1 MSTMT
6 VRNRVARLAG
16 AGCAVALA
24 WAVFTLPTA
33 RTAPPEEVPPGPPA
47 PPALTLDAAVIWA
60 LQNNPDLA
68 ALRQQH
74 GIAEAG
80 IVIARTFPFNPLL
93 ESRIQSASG
102 PHAAGITNRTPTEQL
117 LFFTVE
123 LFGQGRIRR
132 RAAAATLSRT
142 DWEIAFQEQTLAVRV
157 MRAFRTYLY
166 RQEKLRLAGEVVRLN
181 QEAARQ
187 VQAVVEQ
194 GGRLRAADLILA
206 RAEVDN
212 ARSLLGPARGFLA
225 TARAEFLRSLGAVDE
240 PFALEGNL
248 EIAIEP
254 ADPQTL
260 TQIALENRAD
270 LWARRA
276 AVDEAD
282 ARLRLEMANRFGN
295 PTLGP
300 AYVWDP
306 TGVQLI
312 GGQVNVPLPLFN
324 KRRGEILQRRAERER
339 AILDVARTEV
349 AIRQDVQAALN
360 RLAEAQKWAAE
371 YKNEV
376 IPNLRRS
383 LEEIDKLFAQND
395 PGVDVLRVI
404 NVRRSLLRA
413 QDIYL
418 DALWEL
424 NQARTDLAAALGEP
438 AVAAAPCGPPPPPAA
453 PAPAAKP

>member
-1 MSTMT
+1 MITMT

-16 AGCAVALA
+16 AGCALALA
-24 WAVFTLPTA
+24 WAVFTAASA
-33 RTAPPEEVPPGPPA
+33 RTAPPEAVPPPP
-47 PPALTLDAAVIWA
+47 PPALTLDAAVVWA
-60 LQNNPDLA
+60 LQNNPELA

-74 GIAEAG
+74 GVAEAG
-80 IVIARTFPFNPLL
+80 IVIARTYPFNPLL
-93 ESRIQSASG
+93 ESRVQSASG
-102 PHAAGITNRTPTEQL
+102 PRSAGITDRAPQEQL

-132 RAAAATLSRT
+132 QGAAATLSRT

-157 MRAFRTYLY
+157 MRAFRTLLY
-166 RQEKLRLAGEVVRLN
+166 RQEKLKLAGVIVQLN
-181 QEAARQ
+181 QDAARQ
-187 VQAVVEQ
+187 VQAVVDS
-194 GGRLRAADLILA
+194 GGKLRQADLILA
-206 RAEVDN
+206 RAEVEN

-225 TARAEFLRSLGAVDE
+225 TARAEMLRSLGAVDVPLE
-240 PFALEGNL
+240 LEGSL
-248 EIAIEP
+248 DLAIEP
-254 ADPQTL
+254 GDPQAL

-276 AVDEAD
+276 AVDEAE
-282 ARLRLEMANRFGN
+282 ARLRLEVANRFGN
-295 PTLGP
+295 PVLGP
-300 AYVWDP
+300 AYTYDP

-312 GGQVNVPLPLFN
+312 GAQVNLPLPLFN
-324 KRRGEILQRRAERER
+324 KHRGEILQRQAERTR
-339 AILDVARTEV
+339 ALLEVGRTEV
-349 AIRQDVQAALN
+349 QIRQDVQAALN
-360 RLAEAQKWAAE
+360 RLAAAQKWAAE

-376 IPNLRRS
+376 LPNLRRG

-395 PGVDVLRVI
+395 PAADLLRVI

-418 DALWEL
+418 DALWEV

-438 AVAAAPCGPPPPPAA
+438 ALAAAPCGPPPPAP

>member
-1 MSTMT
+1 MNTIT
-6 VRNRVARLAG
+6 VRNRVARLPG
-16 AGCAVALA
+16 AGCALALG
-24 WAVFTLPTA
+24 WAVFATPTA
-33 RTAPPEEVPPGPPA
+33 RTAPPEPVPPS

-60 LQNNPDLA
+60 LQNNPEIA
-68 ALRQQH
+68 AVRQQH

-80 IVIARTFPFNPLL
+80 IVIARTYPFNPLL
-93 ESRIQSASG
+93 ESRVQSASG
-102 PHAAGITNRTPTEQL
+102 PHSAAITNRTPQEQL

-123 LFGQGRIRR
+123 LFAQGRIRR
-132 RAAAATLSRT
+132 QAASATLSRT
-142 DWEIAFQEQTLAVRV
+142 DWEIAFQEQTLGVRV
-157 MRAFRTYLY
+157 MRAFRGLLY
-166 RQEKLRLAGEVVRLN
+166 RQEKLRLAGDVVRLN
-181 QEAARQ
+181 QEAARE
-187 VQAVVEQ
+187 VQAIVEK
-194 GGRLRAADLILA
+194 GGKLRQADLILA

-212 ARSLLGPARGFLA
+212 ARALLGPARGFLA

-240 PFALEGNL
+240 PFAPEGNL

-260 TQIALENRAD
+260 THIALENRAD

-276 AVDEAD
+276 AVDEAE
-282 ARLRLEMANRFGN
+282 ARLRLEIANRFGN
-295 PTLGP
+295 PVLGP
-300 AYVWDP
+300 AYTYDP

-312 GGQVNVPLPLFN
+312 GAQVNLLLPVFN
-324 KRRGEILQRRAERER
+324 KRRGEIMQRRAERER
-339 AILDVARTEV
+339 AILDVNRTEV
-349 AIRQDVQAALN
+349 QIRQEVQAALN
-360 RLAEAQKWAAE
+360 RLAEAQKWTGE

-376 IPNLRRS
+376 LPNLRRS

-395 PGVDVLRVI
+395 PGVDLLRVI

-438 AVAAAPCGPPPPPAA
+438 AVAAAPCGPPPPPAP
-453 PAPAAKP
+453 PAPPPNP